1 MKIIL
6 TNFQKILKLFSTYS
20 FNPYKGKKNFRYLTP
35 RELYGHNS
43 LKIKRGRCDVDKCK
57 DQMIGA
63 NGFKANAP
71 LTGFLD
77 CQIRHSASNYQG
89 WFLKTFSTK
98 RTIRHISCLAMISNL
113 SSAVS
118 LLCALQFPVFL
129 SCDIMYY

>member
-1 MKIIL
+1 MRDVRLVLPHETRRLRFAKLLLVHRSSKSSYFIKMWKINL
-6 TNFQKILKLFSTYS
+6 KDFQKIRKVFSTYS
-20 FNPYKGKKNFRYLTP
+20 FHPYKGKKNFRYLTP

-63 NGFKANAP
+63 NGFEANAP

-89 WFLKTFSTK
+89 WFLKIVYIK
-98 RTIRHISCLAMISNL
+98 
-113 SSAVS
+113 
-118 LLCALQFPVFL
+118 
-129 SCDIMYY
+129 